1 MQDYKNIVINIQ
13 SADAD
18 ATPGDLAFVGRSQ
31 MLFED
36 DYRDSK
42 EENVSRIIESSF
54 RTRWK
59 KSEVLNKGS
68 ARFGTDMLGS
78 ILDEIK
84 DEESIE
90 SFVEIRKNSESSSID
105 VTSNIADLPPTAIQQ
120 LRNEF

>member
-1 MQDYKNIVINIQ
+1 
-13 SADAD
+13 
-18 ATPGDLAFVGRSQ
+18 

-105 VTSNIADLPPTAIQQ
+105 VTSNIADQPPTAIQQ

>member
-18 ATPGDLAFVGRSQ
+18 ATPGDLAFVGGSQ

-68 ARFGTDMLGS
+68 ARFATDMLGS

>member
-1 MQDYKNIVINIQ
+1 
-13 SADAD
+13 
-18 ATPGDLAFVGRSQ
+18 

-54 RTRWK
+54 RKRHK
-59 KSEVLNKGS
+59 KSELITRGS
-68 ARFGTDMLGS
+68 ARFGTEMLGS

-90 SFVEIRKNSESSSID
+90 SFVEIRKNSDSASID
-105 VTSNIADLPPTAIQQ
+105 ATLNIAELPQTAIQQ
-120 LRNEF
+120 LGNEFQSSFHETSYT

>member
-1 MQDYKNIVINIQ
+1 
-13 SADAD
+13 
-18 ATPGDLAFVGRSQ
+18 

-54 RTRWK
+54 SKRRK
-59 KSEVLNKGS
+59 KSEVVTKSS

-90 SFVEIRKNSESSSID
+90 SFVAIRKNSDSPSIE
-105 VTSNIADLPPTAIQQ
+105 VTSNTAELPLTAIQQ